1 MHSNIKLEDFSSVLR
16 RASIY
21 DTEGVFEPLEEEK
34 KSSNVKTKK
43 KKRKE
48 ITLIFLFLLFF
59 KNRHSKKPT
68 DIYKTLKYIYFLKL
82 FSEKLNDFIFQN
94 RCHQSFTNILAMSVY
109 KHSFR

>member
-43 KKRKE
+43 KKKKRNH
-48 ITLIFLFLLFF
+48 FDFF
-59 KNRHSKKPT
+59 IS
-68 DIYKTLKYIYFLKL
+68 
-82 FSEKLNDFIFQN
+82 FIFQ
-94 RCHQSFTNILAMSVY
+94 
-109 KHSFR
+109 K